1 MRGTRPSVILRLG
14 PHIIVLQPAEA
25 LGSKSQNDQG
35 ISLTA
40 GADLY
45 WAQLNCHLPLDAGFI
60 MTEG

>member
-1 MRGTRPSVILRLG
+1 VRGTRPSVILRLG
-14 PHIIVLQPAEA
+14 PHIIALQPAEA

-45 WAQLNCHLPLDAGFI
+45 WRSSTVICPLDAGFI